1 MGTCDGYS
9 RTTEYFTASAV
20 NGGKIC
26 DQPTV
31 TTDLCGHCQITSS
44 SIGTCDGKSIT
55 TRHFTVSAFNG
66 GDECTVEPTVINACA
81 GKCSTTST
89 EFGKCEN
96 GSALTTYHVDLK
108 GEDGLRCEPA
118 IATGKCDDVISS
130 QEKFVFP
137 GILGWLMIV
146 LL

>member
-26 DQPTV
+26 DKPTIR
-31 TTDLCGHCQITSS
+31 TDLCGHCQIISS
-44 SIGTCDGKSIT
+44 SIGTCDGHSLT
-55 TRHFTVSAFNG
+55 TVHFTVSAFNG

-96 GSALTTYHVDLK
+96 GSALTTYLVEQKDQN
-108 GEDGLRCEPA
+108 GIRCEPA
-118 IATGKCDDVISS
+118 VVTGECGDISS
-130 QEKFVFP
+130 QEKLAIP